1 MLLPMPRLVPGKT
14 KDQSG
19 FLRPAPAGY
28 DEVLMGRNPAC
39 SLYMFGL
46 VLAIAAAELVVVASI
61 VAAEVEEPA
70 GLGQFEAE
78 APVAGSE
85 ERTVLGT
92 FAVVERKV
100 AVIQVEEL

>member
-46 VLAIAAAELVVVASI
+46 VLAIAAAELI